1 MFIRKKKNRSG
12 STSIQIV
19 SKDRRRYKVVKTIGC
34 ATMLHEIEK
43 LELIGKQE
51 IEQMSGLEQ
60 KLFGF
65 DKDEA
70 IEQAFAML
78 ENSNIRTVGP
88 ELIFGKIYDYIGFNK
103 IKEDMFRH
111 LVISRLAF
119 PLSKLKTSEYLYR
132 YQGIYVDI
140 DSVYRFLDKLN
151 DKLKPEVEQISFEH
165 TKKVLN
171 GEISIVFMI

>member
-1 MFIRKKKNRSG
+1 MFIRRLKNRSG
-12 STSIQIV
+12 SISIQIV
-19 SKDRRRYKVVKTIGC
+19 SKDRGRYKVVKTIGC
-34 ATMLHEIEK
+34 ATMLHDIEK
-43 LELIGKQE
+43 LELKGKQE
-51 IEQMSGLEQ
+51 IEKLSGLEQ

-70 IEQAFAML
+70 VEQAFSIL

-103 IKEDMFRH
+103 IKEEMFRH

-132 YQGIYVDI
+132 YQGIDVDI
-140 DSVYRFLDKLN
+140 DAVYRFLDKLN